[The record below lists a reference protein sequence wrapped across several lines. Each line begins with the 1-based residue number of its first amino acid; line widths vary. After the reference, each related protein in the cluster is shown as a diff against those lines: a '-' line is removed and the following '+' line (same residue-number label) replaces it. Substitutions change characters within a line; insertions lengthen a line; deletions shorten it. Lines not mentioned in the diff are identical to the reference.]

1 MLSIGICHKCP
12 SSLFVDFLGVNF
24 HSEGVEQLFSPA
36 PPTCD
41 YEFPLVASRCGV
53 RVEACCI
60 YFKFENKSPFLEV
73 HTRQIF
79 RCQVIA
85 VETTPIFEYLDGF
98 KITKTIP
105 KSLFSVGCGGNTP
118 ATERMV
124 IHGAPVRCMIRLK
137 PNRKAGAITVFRF
150 KVDDWMQKYL
160 LKG

>member
-1 MLSIGICHKCP
+1 MA
-12 SSLFVDFLGVNF
+12 NF

-60 YFKFENKSPFLEV
+60 YFKFKNKSPLLEV

-79 RCQVIA
+79 RCQVRA
-85 VETTPIFEYLDGF
+85 VETTPIFEYLYGF

-105 KSLFSVGCGGNTP
+105 KSLFSVGCGGSTT

-124 IHGAPVRCMIRLK
+124 IHGPLVRCMIRLK

-160 LKG
+160 LKR